1 VTPQPVLLLH
11 GLLMRRPALW
21 LLARRLRQRGF
32 APILFDYP
40 TLWRSPAVAM
50 ERLAMRLYAF
60 GNGPVHIVAHSLG
73 GLIAVQACNQF
84 QQLPPGRIVCLG
96 SPLAGSSAARGL
108 ADKHLGWMAGRSGPL
123 LRGGLAQLP
132 AGRRVGMV
140 AGVKSMGLG
149 KYFGPLDGPN
159 DGTVAV
165 WETQLPGMA
174 GHVTVP
180 SSHSGL
186 VLSPLVAELA
196 GNFLETGFFQP

>member
-1 VTPQPVLLLH
+1 MTPEPVLLLH

-21 LLARRLRQRGF
+21 LLARRLRRRGF

-40 TLWRSPAVAM
+40 SLWQTPAVAM
-50 ERLAMRLYAF
+50 ERLAMRLYALDP
-60 GNGPVHIVAHSLG
+60 GPVHLVAHSLG
-73 GLIAVQACNQF
+73 GLIAVQTCNQF
-84 QQLPPGRIVCLG
+84 QRLPPGRIVCLG

-108 ADKHLGWMAGRSGPL
+108 ADKQLGWMAGRSGPL

-132 AGRRVGMV
+132 AGRKVGVV
-140 AGVKSMGLG
+140 AGVRSMGLG
-149 KYFGPLDGPN
+149 KFFGRMDGAN

-165 WETQLPGMA
+165 WETQLPGLA
-174 GHVTVP
+174 GHVTVS

-186 VLSPLVAELA
+186 VFSAQVAELA